1 MPFQLSPGVNVTE
14 IDLTTVIPAVAT
26 TDAAIA
32 GVFKW
37 GPVDKPSLVVSE
49 SELAEVYG
57 KPDSDNAETFFSAA
71 SFLAYSN
78 RLHVSR
84 AHHSTGDAGDN
95 VRVNAYAINGSDYL
109 VVTGSNTATGVESQD
124 IISQVVAGA
133 SLDTEVVVDTTTV
146 AYPAGDLTSI
156 LDTANDVF
164 TVSAPLTVFEGEQVL
179 LSSSNTDLPSAVDNV
194 TPYFLVDVASD
205 LLSFKLSATRGG
217 SAINFTDTG
226 SGDLTITRSG
236 ETRIS
241 LVGDTFTGPTG
252 TYDFEFHDP
261 RWSFN
266 AVANNVALSATSLM
280 SNHIVKNE
288 DHYDTGIE
296 SNFDNSV
303 LYIAKYPGALGNSLK
318 VSVCDSAAAFN
329 STVTVAS
336 GTTVTL
342 NIGSNTIS
350 VSASTNTAVSAV
362 TDELSVGDLIKVGNS
377 EIGMQYLEVTAI
389 GSVGTGT
396 STSISVADNLG
407 TSENISITNGSF
419 QRYWGYWGVVDGAPG
434 QSSFVASQ
442 GNTAANDE
450 IHVVVVDEDGAI
462 TGIPNNVLEVWSGMS
477 RATDAKSVDGGNLY
491 YKDVINQSSK
501 WIWWAND
508 STAAPSATAALVAS
522 STATAPIS
530 MSMRFGRDLGTETS
544 ASMGDILRAYDKFKS
559 AEDMDISL
567 VLTGKARGGS
577 TTNQG
582 RIVEGF
588 QLANYLIDNI
598 AETRKD
604 CVVFCSPDKD
614 DVVGNNS
621 DITEDVTDFRSALRS
636 TSYAVM
642 DSGYKYM
649 YDKYNDVYR
658 WIPLNGDIAGLC
670 ANTDDARDPW
680 YSPAGFNRGNI
691 KNVIKL
697 AWNPKKGERDLL
709 YSDGVNPIVNFPGQ
723 GIIMFGDKTLLAKPS
738 AFDRINVR
746 RLFIVLEKAIA
757 TAAKFTLFEFND
769 EFTRASFVNLVT
781 PYLRDVQGRRGITDF
796 LVVSDE
802 TNNTGEVIDR
812 NEFVG
817 DIYIKPARSINFIQL
832 NFVAVRSGVE
842 FSEVV
847 GNF

>member
-26 TDAAIA
+26 TDAAIG

-49 SELAEVYG
+49 TELAEVYG
-57 KPDSDNAETFFSAA
+57 KPDSDNAETFFTAA

-84 AHHSTGDAGDN
+84 AHHSTGTN
-95 VRVNAYAINGSDYL
+95 VRVNAYAENGYDYL
-109 VVTGSNTATGVESQD
+109 VVDGTNSGVNNLD
-124 IISQVVAGA
+124 AISQIIDGIDP
-133 SLDTEVVVDTTTV
+133 DTTVLVDTSDV
-146 AYPAGDLTSI
+146 VFNSG
-156 LDTANDVF
+156 DTAATINATSDTIVVN
-164 TVSAPLTVFEGEQVL
+164 TPLTIFEGEQVF
-179 LSSSNTDLPSAVDNV
+179 LSSANVLPTAVDNV

-205 LLSFKLSATRGG
+205 RLSFKLSATQGG
-217 SAINFTDTG
+217 SAINFVAGQEGNGDMTLTRTG
-226 SGDLTITRSG
+226 Q
-236 ETRIS
+236 TRIS
-241 LVGDTFTGPTG
+241 LVGSTYSGTTGSF
-252 TYDFEFHDP
+252 DFEFHNP
-261 RWSFN
+261 QWSFN
-266 AVANNVALSATSLM
+266 AVANNVALSSTAKL
-280 SNHIVKNE
+280 SNHVVKNE
-288 DHYDTGIE
+288 DHYAGGLDA
-296 SNFDNSV
+296 NFDDSV
-303 LYIAKYPGALGNSLK
+303 LFIAKYPGALGNSLK
-318 VSVCDSAAAFN
+318 VSVCDSASAFN

-336 GTTVTL
+336 GTTFSL
-342 NIGSNTIS
+342 PIGSNTVTVTS
-350 VSASTNTAVSAV
+350 TTNTAVSAV
-362 TDELSVGDLIKVGNS
+362 IDELNVGDLIKVGNS

-389 GSVGTGT
+389 NPVGTAT
-396 STSISVADNLG
+396 STTLSVAENLAI
-407 TSENISITNGSF
+407 SEAVSINDGNF

-434 QSSFVASQ
+434 QSSFVAAQ

-462 TGIPNNVLEVWSGMS
+462 TGVPNNILEVWSGMS
-477 RATDAKSVDGGNLY
+477 RATDAKSADGGNLY

-508 STAAPSATAALVAS
+508 SSAATSATSALIAS
-522 STATAPIS
+522 SSATAPIS
-530 MSMRFGRDLGTETS
+530 MSMRFGRDIGTETS

-567 VLTGKARGGS
+567 VLTGKSRGGS

-582 RIVEGF
+582 RIVGGF

-604 CVVFCSPDKD
+604 CVVFCSPEKE
-614 DVVGNNS
+614 DVVANVT

-670 ANTDDARDPW
+670 ANTDDTRDPW

-709 YSDGVNPIVNFPGQ
+709 YSDGVNPVVNFPGQ

-802 TNNTGEVIDR
+802 TNNTGDVIDR